1 MILGGRTKEGVGEV
15 KEKIERLGDVQFF
28 TNEEFRKMLNEIF
41 QNVNE
46 NYKLR
51 WFYELAVE
59 KLKG

>member
-1 MILGGRTKEGVGEV
+1 ME
-15 KEKIERLGDVQFF
+15 EKIEWLGDAQFF
-28 TNEEFRKMLNEIF
+28 TNEELRKMLNEIF

-51 WFYELAVE
+51 WFYELSVE

>member
-1 MILGGRTKEGVGEV
+1 VGEV
-15 KEKIERLGDVQFF
+15 EEKIEWLGDVQFF
-28 TNEEFRKMLNEIF
+28 TNEELRKMLNEIF

-59 KLKG
+59 KLMG

>member
-1 MILGGRTKEGVGEV
+1 MYRVDEEGVSSLE
-15 KEKIERLGDVQFF
+15 EKLELFENVDFLS
-28 TNEEFRKMLNEIF
+28 NEEIRKKLNEIF

>member
-1 MILGGRTKEGVGEV
+1 MAKENSVDIFGVSYM
-15 KEKIERLGDVQFF
+15 
-28 TNEEFRKMLNEIF
+28 THEELRKMLNEIF

-59 KLKG
+59 KLKK

>member
-1 MILGGRTKEGVGEV
+1 MYRVDEEGVSSLE
-15 KEKIERLGDVQFF
+15 EKLELFENVDFLS
-28 TNEEFRKMLNEIF
+28 NEEIRKKLNEIF

-51 WFYELAVE
+51 WLYELAVE

>member
-1 MILGGRTKEGVGEV
+1 ME
-15 KEKIERLGDVQFF
+15 EKIEWFGDVQFF
-28 TNEEFRKMLNEIF
+28 TNEELRKMLNEIF

-59 KLKG
+59 KLKRE

>member
-1 MILGGRTKEGVGEV
+1 MA
-15 KEKIERLGDVQFF
+15 KEKIEWPGDVKFF
-28 TNEEFRKMLNEIF
+28 TNEELRKMLNEIF

-59 KLKG
+59 KLKRE

>member
-1 MILGGRTKEGVGEV
+1 MQKTEFEN
-15 KEKIERLGDVQFF
+15 VQFI
-28 TNEEFRKMLNEIF
+28 TNEEIRKKLNEIF

-59 KLKG
+59 KLKK

>member
-1 MILGGRTKEGVGEV
+1 ME
-15 KEKIERLGDVQFF
+15 EKIEWFGDVQFF
-28 TNEEFRKMLNEIF
+28 TNEELRKMLSEIF

-51 WFYELAVE
+51 WFYDLAVE